1 MQRLVRQGLGAV
13 VPAKPGPKRKRS
25 SRQRCWSGSQGSE
38 HSLSSRQIQSWPADL
53 YELVIEGPSYRQREK
68 PQLPGREATT
78 APEEAERPDPVSRVP
93 PGAPERPRRRP
104 A

>member
-1 MQRLVRQGLGAV
+1 V
-13 VPAKPGPKRKRS
+13 
-25 SRQRCWSGSQGSE
+25 E
-38 HSLSSRQIQSWPADL
+38 TADL

-93 PGAPERPRRRP
+93 PGALGFKGWSQHPSCEVLPCSQAGWVVP
-104 A
+104 DG